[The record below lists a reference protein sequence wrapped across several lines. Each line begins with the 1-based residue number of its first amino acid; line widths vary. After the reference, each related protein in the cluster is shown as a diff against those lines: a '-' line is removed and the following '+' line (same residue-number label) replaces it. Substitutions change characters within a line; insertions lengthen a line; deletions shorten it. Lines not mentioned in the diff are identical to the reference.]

1 MAQLH
6 INRAFAENLGL
17 TLGGS
22 VREQVTSLFNR
33 EVPKA
38 AGVKLNPLPFVGGVE
53 KARFR
58 VMWAAALQGAS
69 VWAITKNVPEVLE
82 DEKLLRKAVYQMQQI
97 VDTAILDKLFP
108 KLTQEDLDH
117 YNALRRRMNDL
128 GTKSLTTKEDFARA
142 FVADIR
148 GFKPA
153 DVPDS
158 LITAMAYHFDMACQL
173 SAKLIDITVK
183 SPNSY
188 HRIPNAQAQNS

>member
-38 AGVKLNPLPFVGGVE
+38 AGVRLNPLPFVGATE

-69 VWAITKNVPEVLE
+69 LWAITEKLHEFSA
-82 DEKLLRKAVYQMQQI
+82 DEKMLRKCIYQMQQI
-97 VDTAILDKLFP
+97 VDEAIIPKLFS
-108 KLTQEDLDH
+108 KLTEEDLAH
-117 YNALRRRMNDL
+117 YNALRRRLNNL
-128 GTKSLTTKEDFARA
+128 GCRSLTTKEDFARA

-148 GFKPA
+148 GFKPD

-158 LITAMAYHFDMACQL
+158 LITAMAYHFDMARQL

-188 HRIPNAQAQNS
+188 HRIANAKAQN

>member
-6 INRAFAENLGL
+6 VNRAFAENLGL

-38 AGVKLNPLPFVGGVE
+38 AGVKLNPLPFVGGEE
-53 KARFR
+53 KVRFR

-69 VWAITKNVPEVLE
+69 VWAITQNIHEFID
-82 DEKLLRKAVYQMQQI
+82 DEKLLRKTVYQMQTI
-97 VDTAILDKLFP
+97 VDEAILPKLFS
-108 KLTQEDLDH
+108 KLTQEDLEH
-117 YNALRRRMNDL
+117 YNALRRRLNNM

-158 LITAMAYHFDMACQL
+158 LITAMAHHFDMARQL
-173 SAKLIDITVK
+173 SVKLIDITVK

-188 HRIPNAQAQNS
+188 HRISNAKAQNS